1 MRSSEVEEDNMDGLY
16 LQIVKSIDF
25 KKDNEDITNFRYSLD
40 QAKAMECRFSWYEK
54 PLSCGYKRVY

>member
-1 MRSSEVEEDNMDGLY
+1 MRPSEVEEDNMDGLY

-40 QAKAMECRFSWYEK
+40 QAKAME
-54 PLSCGYKRVY
+54 